1 MHVRLL
7 EGPYKG
13 DIFEVGSVGVL
24 LDPDSDYET
33 HYSLGDVEVIV
44 WQKST
49 PARHLLP
56 HEEPGDTETHWA
68 NGAPRLLTPEAYER
82 LSRRNTA

>member
-24 LDPDSDYET
+24 LDPANAEQP
-33 HYSLGDVEVIV
+33 LPVV
-44 WQKST
+44 QKQ
-49 PARHLLP
+49 H
-56 HEEPGDTETHWA
+56 
-68 NGAPRLLTPEAYER
+68 
-82 LSRRNTA
+82 